1 MMLKKTGRFFR
12 KQEATVY
19 AYVFAM
25 LLPNLILACTEPY
38 SWSTI
43 LASLML
49 PAAFYMAVS
58 VARPRPGIVMLC
70 TLPLMVLNA
79 FQIVIL
85 YLFGGSI
92 IAVDMF
98 TNLFTTNVSEAG
110 ELLSNLWPAI
120 VFVCIIYLPIL
131 ALSIRSSLI
140 KDRLSSMFRRKMI
153 YGALC
158 ALVVGGVATVISAVV
173 RPDFGIRQQIF
184 PVNVI
189 YNIRLSLDRW
199 KQSEAYPET
208 SKNFTFNAVRTARA
222 EGREIYV
229 MVIGEASRAT
239 SWSLF
244 GYERETTPRLS
255 QRVGSGLVPFDDVLT
270 QSNATHKSVP
280 VLLSPVSALNF
291 DEIYGEKSIITAFK
305 EAGFRTLFIS
315 NQVPN
320 RSLIDYFSAEA
331 DRRIDIS
338 PREGQ
343 LYTDNRPDGEMLPY
357 LRDAILSTEENLF
370 IVLHTYG
377 SHFDYTKRY
386 PHDFAKFTP
395 DHLMSVS
402 KENREMLRN
411 SYDNSV
417 YYTDYV
423 LDQIIQLLDSTKA
436 CTALYYCADHGED
449 LMDDRRERFLHASPT
464 PTYYQ
469 LHVAALAWFSEQY
482 RSQFPD
488 KYEAV
493 LGNCSRPATTACM
506 FHSVADMASIESPYV
521 DSTRSFSCPGFQQ
534 SLRRM
539 YLTDHNTPVEF
550 YNSGLQPEDFEAL
563 DRYHIEYDKNHVHDI
578 RY

>member
-1 MMLKKTGRFFR
+1 MLKRTSRFIR

-19 AYVFAM
+19 AYIFAM
-25 LLPNLILACTEPY
+25 LLPNLLLACTEPY

-49 PAAFYMAVS
+49 PAAIYMAIAVS
-58 VARPRPGIVMLC
+58 RPRPGIVMLC

-110 ELLSNLWPAI
+110 ELLRNLWPAI
-120 VFVCIIYLPIL
+120 VFVCIIYVPIL
-131 ALSIRSSLI
+131 FASIRSALI
-140 KDRLSSMFRRKMI
+140 KDRLSFLFRRKMI
-153 YGALC
+153 YGALV
-158 ALVVGGVATVISAVV
+158 ALLVGGMGTAISTAV
-173 RPDFGIRQQIF
+173 RPDFGIKQQIF

-189 YNIRLSLDRW
+189 YNIKLSLDRW

-208 SKNFTFNAVRTARA
+208 SKNFSFGAVRTDRA

-229 MVIGEASRAT
+229 MVVGEASRAT

-244 GYERETTPRLS
+244 GYDRETTPRLC
-255 QRVGSGLVPFDDVLT
+255 QRIGAGLVPFGDVLT

-280 VLLSPVSALNF
+280 VLLSPVSALDFN
-291 DEIYGEKSIITAFK
+291 DIYKEKSIITAFK
-305 EAGFRTLFIS
+305 EAGFRTLYIS

-320 RSLIDYFSAEA
+320 RSLIDYFSEEA

-357 LRDAILSTEENLF
+357 LRDAIQSTEENLF

-395 DHLMSVS
+395 DRLTSVS

-436 CTALYYCADHGED
+436 CTALYYCSDHGED

-469 LHVAALAWFSEQY
+469 LHVAALAWFSDRY
-482 RSQFPD
+482 RSEFPG
-488 KYEAV
+488 KYETA
-493 LGNCSRPATTACM
+493 LENSSRPATTACI
-506 FHSVADMASIESPYV
+506 FHCIADLASIQSPYV
-521 DSTRSFSCPGFQQ
+521 ESTCAFTSPDFHPIT
-534 SLRRM
+534 RRM

-550 YNSGLQPEDFEAL
+550 YNSGLRPEDFEAL
-563 DRYHIEYDKNHVHDI
+563 DKYHIEYDKNHVHDI